1 MTKLTNITATV
12 LCACLLPLSAAY
24 AQTMS
29 KADYKEGKTRI
40 SAAYKSDKAA
50 CKSMKGNAKDICVEE
65 AKAKEKVARAE
76 LEYSYTGTASDRN
89 NVLVVKAKTAYEVA
103 KERCDDLSG
112 NAKDTCRQEAKTVE
126 KKALA
131 EAKASKETEEAKK
144 NAATEKHDADYK
156 LAIEKCDALAGDAK
170 ASCMAEAK
178 TKFGKK

>member
-1 MTKLTNITATV
+1 MTKLANIAAAV
-12 LCACLLPLSAAY
+12 LCASLLPLSAAY
-24 AQTMS
+24 AETMS
-29 KADYKEGKTRI
+29 KADYKAGKTRI
-40 SAAYKSDKAA
+40 STAYKSDKAA

-76 LEYSYTGTASDRN
+76 LEYGYTGTASDRN

-112 NAKDTCRQEAKTVE
+112 NAKDTCRKEAKAVE

-131 EAKASKETEEAKK
+131 EAKASEETGEAKK
-144 NAATEKHDADYK
+144 DAATEKLDTDYK
-156 LAIEKCDALAGDAK
+156 LAIEKCDALAGEAK
-170 ASCMAEAK
+170 TSCIAEAK

>member
-1 MTKLTNITATV
+1 MGSSHHLKGTPHDKTLQHRSHHLLRQPAPPASGICRDDEQGRLQGRQNTHQRGLQIGQSGLQIHEGQCQRH
-12 LCACLLPLSAAY
+12 LCRRS
-24 AQTMS
+24 QS
-29 KADYKEGKTRI
+29 
-40 SAAYKSDKAA
+40 
-50 CKSMKGNAKDICVEE
+50 
-65 AKAKEKVARAE
+65 
-76 LEYSYTGTASDRN
+76 TGTASDRN

-144 NAATEKHDADYK
+144 NAATEKHDSDYK

-170 ASCMAEAK
+170 ASCIAEAK